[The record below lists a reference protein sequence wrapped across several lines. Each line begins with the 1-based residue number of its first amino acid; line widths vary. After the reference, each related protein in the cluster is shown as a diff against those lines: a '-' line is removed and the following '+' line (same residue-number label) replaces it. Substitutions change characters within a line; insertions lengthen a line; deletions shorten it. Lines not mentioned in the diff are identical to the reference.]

1 MKQALGLIALLL
13 FACSKNEQG
22 PQGPPGSM
30 GPPGATGSIGPTG
43 PVGSTG
49 PSGMVGPPGP
59 QGLQGPIGLA
69 GPQGPPGPVGP
80 GRFVVRDSSRPP
92 RNLGVLMSLDSGS
105 ITSIGSDSL
114 IRRWS
119 LLGDPLGF
127 PLTGTQVFFSDASC
141 TGTGYALAPHLSF
154 GGGLP
159 SLQFI
164 YAHPGAPRSFLYVR
178 QPLPIDRFEWR
189 SYYSEGLC
197 RQCPT
202 PPCTVVNPAYV
213 LENGGPVM
221 YGAVAPYSI
230 TQN

>member
-1 MKQALGLIALLL
+1 
-13 FACSKNEQG
+13 
-22 PQGPPGSM
+22 
-30 GPPGATGSIGPTG
+30 
-43 PVGSTG
+43 
-49 PSGMVGPPGP
+49 
-59 QGLQGPIGLA
+59 
-69 GPQGPPGPVGP
+69 
-80 GRFVVRDSSRPP
+80 
-92 RNLGVLMSLDSGS
+92 MSLDSGS